1 METRNEAT
9 AVGDR
14 HWHRVLWRMS
24 GCWRGIVPVAGAMS
38 YFHWLGKDAE
48 PIMREQEES
57 AFFRNEVI
65 ARQAECK
72 PDVERKRS

>member
-1 METRNEAT
+1 
-9 AVGDR
+9 
-14 HWHRVLWRMS
+14 
-24 GCWRGIVPVAGAMS
+24 VAGAMS